1 MKTRISHSAPEV
13 IDAVNRIP
21 ASVLKKVSKS
31 LDRGSHEVAREA
43 KSLVPLAF
51 STLINAIQVQ
61 SVSELVRD
69 VVAKTDYALAVE
81 KGTGPGGLPPVQSI
95 EDWMKVKGIEGDA
108 FLIAR
113 SIAQKGTKAQPFF
126 EPALKA
132 KSKRILDLVYQAASR
147 GLSGASR

>member
-1 MKTRISHSAPEV
+1 MKTRISHNAPEV
-13 IDAVNRIP
+13 IDRLNRAS
-21 ASVLKKVSKS
+21 ASVLKNVSQS

-43 KSLVPLAF
+43 KSLAPKAF
-51 STLINAIQVQ
+51 STLANSINVQ
-61 SVSELVRD
+61 SVGDFVRD
-69 VVAKTDYALAVE
+69 VVAKTNYARAVE

-132 KSKRILDLVYQAASR
+132 KSTRILDLVYQAASR
-147 GLSGASR
+147 GLSGVSR